1 MKESRDFP
9 DNCHVYFV
17 IQMKRKRFEEAVTGQ
32 AKKIE
37 SSDNLPGKPFQGDMF
52 KKIISKFENSNVSE
66 KMRKNENL
74 VFYLINYVIGESLGW
89 RTTDFEELYGDLGQ

>member
-1 MKESRDFP
+1 
-9 DNCHVYFV
+9 
-17 IQMKRKRFEEAVTGQ
+17 
-32 AKKIE
+32 
-37 SSDNLPGKPFQGDMF
+37 MF